1 MADSLAYAFGSE
13 IWGKVCIIGALCGII
28 TSWNGFLFA
37 AARCLYAMSN
47 ARMLP
52 ACLGKLHPKYNTPYL
67 AILLCGGISMVSCF
81 LGKGALEWFVNA
93 SSFGVVIM
101 YLMVVLSFVLL
112 RKRHPEIKRPYQVK
126 NFKLVSL
133 MAMFTVAFSCYLYLP
148 MGPSSLKAVEW
159 AFVLGWF
166 AGGRHSCGL
175 LPCPL

>member
-1 MADSLAYAFGSE
+1 
-13 IWGKVCIIGALCGII
+13 
-28 TSWNGFLFA
+28 
-37 AARCLYAMSN
+37 
-47 ARMLP
+47 
-52 ACLGKLHPKYNTPYL
+52 
-67 AILLCGGISMVSCF
+67 MVSCF

-166 AGGRHSCGL
+166 AAGGILAAYCLVRYKNFTMKEREEKLMSLNGNE
-175 LPCPL
+175 